1 MGGLC
6 FKAGMMEEVGR
17 NNIVPR
23 YPIGVQSFEE
33 LRANGYLYVDKTG
46 YIPSLLSNKYYF
58 MSRPRRFGKSLFLS
72 TLESYF
78 KGHKELFEGLA
89 IHEVEKEWVKY
100 PVVHIDFNTMNATD
114 VEELKDEIRKA
125 LFDIISQYQIEV
137 CSYGLWS
144 NENYPIG
151 TLFEDVVVAL
161 HNKYGRQVVVLVDEY
176 DKPFIEVLDNETMR
190 DNAIAELRPFFG
202 VLKSADK
209 YIKFAFL
216 TGVSRFRN
224 TTIFSGANNLLDIS
238 MDREY
243 GSLMGISHG
252 EMLEYF
258 NEGIS
263 GIAEYYGVPFD
274 KMVETLRDRY
284 DGYRFTRAEE
294 WVYNPFS
301 LLNAFK
307 TQTLDDYWVMS
318 GSSKILSTYLRES
331 EFAIDELT
339 SEWVSANQL
348 ASTYSKVNPVS
359 LFFQTGYLTIDKV
372 DGNLFLLKIPNE
384 EVQGAMAQLIIP
396 EFVQG
401 FNDVHYERYRAR
413 LLKSIKSGDVD
424 AMMTTLRSLLAGI
437 PYEEIVDMK
446 LQEKHLHLCLYI
458 IFLMLGTC
466 ARCEISQS
474 GGRLDMVAQT
484 PWRVYVFEFKID
496 ETPEAALSQIE
507 ERGYAIPYEGT
518 GKEVLKIGV
527 NFSSRLRTIES
538 WKVV

>member
-1 MGGLC
+1 
-6 FKAGMMEEVGR
+6 
-17 NNIVPR
+17 
-23 YPIGVQSFEE
+23 
-33 LRANGYLYVDKTG
+33 
-46 YIPSLLSNKYYF
+46 

-78 KGHKELFEGLA
+78 MGRHELFEGLA
-89 IHEVEKEWVKY
+89 IHEVEKEWIQY

-125 LFDIISQYQIEV
+125 LFDIIAQYQIEV

-151 TLFEDVVVAL
+151 TLFEDVVIAL

-258 NEGIS
+258 KEGIS
-263 GIAEYYGVPFD
+263 GLSEYYGVPFD
-274 KMVETLRDRY
+274 MMVETLRDRY

-307 TQTLDDYWVMS
+307 TQSLDDYWVMS

-339 SEWVSANQL
+339 SEWVSSNQL

-396 EFVQG
+396 EFVGQ
-401 FNDVHYERYRAR
+401 HQT
-413 LLKSIKSGDVD
+413 SVD
-424 AMMTTLRSLLAGI
+424 K
-437 PYEEIVDMK
+437 P
-446 LQEKHLHLCLYI
+446 
-458 IFLMLGTC
+458 
-466 ARCEISQS
+466 
-474 GGRLDMVAQT
+474 
-484 PWRVYVFEFKID
+484 
-496 ETPEAALSQIE
+496 
-507 ERGYAIPYEGT
+507 
-518 GKEVLKIGV
+518 
-527 NFSSRLRTIES
+527 
-538 WKVV
+538 

>member
-1 MGGLC
+1 MMKELGLNS
-6 FKAGMMEEVGR
+6 MEA
-17 NNIVPR
+17 R

-33 LRANGYLYVDKTG
+33 LRTNGYIYVDKTG

-78 KGHKELFEGLA
+78 MGRHELFEGLA
-89 IHEVEKEWVKY
+89 IHEVEKEWIQY

-151 TLFEDVVVAL
+151 TLFEDVVIAL

-243 GSLMGISHG
+243 GSLMGISHV

-258 NEGIS
+258 KEGIS
-263 GIAEYYGVPFD
+263 GLSEYYGVPFD

-307 TQTLDDYWVMS
+307 TQSLDDYWVMS

-401 FNDVHYERYRAR
+401 FNEVHYERYRAR
-413 LLKSIKSGDVD
+413 LLKSINSGDVD
-424 AMMTTLRSLLAGI
+424 MMMNTLRSLLASV
-437 PYEEIVDMK
+437 PYEEIVDRK
-446 LQEKHLHLCLYI
+446 LMEKHLHLCCYM

-496 ETPEAALSQIE
+496 ESPETALRQIE
-507 ERGYAIPYEGT
+507 ERGYALPYEGN

-538 WKVV
+538 WVVA

>member
-1 MGGLC
+1 
-6 FKAGMMEEVGR
+6 MMKELGR
-17 NNIVPR
+17 NSMEAR

-33 LRANGYLYVDKTG
+33 LRTNGYLYVDKTG

-78 KGHKELFEGLA
+78 KGRRDLFEGLA
-89 IHEVEKEWVKY
+89 IHEVEKEWIQY

-125 LFDIISQYQIEV
+125 LFDIISQYKIEV

-151 TLFEDVVVAL
+151 TLFEDVVIAL

-258 NEGIS
+258 KEGIS
-263 GIAEYYGVPFD
+263 GLSEYYGVPFD

-307 TQTLDDYWVMS
+307 TQSLDDYWVMS

-384 EVQGAMAQLIIP
+384 EVQGAMAQLISFP
-396 EFVQG
+396 PV
-401 FNDVHYERYRAR
+401 RY
-413 LLKSIKSGDVD
+413 
-424 AMMTTLRSLLAGI
+424 
-437 PYEEIVDMK
+437 
-446 LQEKHLHLCLYI
+446 
-458 IFLMLGTC
+458 
-466 ARCEISQS
+466 
-474 GGRLDMVAQT
+474 
-484 PWRVYVFEFKID
+484 
-496 ETPEAALSQIE
+496 AALF
-507 ERGYAIPYEGT
+507 RMG
-518 GKEVLKIGV
+518 
-527 NFSSRLRTIES
+527 
-538 WKVV
+538 

>member
-1 MGGLC
+1 
-6 FKAGMMEEVGR
+6 MMKELGR
-17 NNIVPR
+17 NNMEAR

-33 LRANGYLYVDKTG
+33 LRTNGYLYVDKTG

-78 KGHKELFEGLA
+78 KGRRDLFEGLA
-89 IHEVEKEWVKY
+89 IHEVEKEWIQY

-125 LFDIISQYQIEV
+125 LFDIISQYKIEV

-151 TLFEDVVVAL
+151 TLFEDVVIAL

-258 NEGIS
+258 KEGIS
-263 GIAEYYGVPFD
+263 GLSEYYGVPFD

-307 TQTLDDYWVMS
+307 TQSLDDYWVMS

-384 EVQGAMAQLIIP
+384 EVQGAMAQLISFP
-396 EFVQG
+396 PV
-401 FNDVHYERYRAR
+401 RY
-413 LLKSIKSGDVD
+413 
-424 AMMTTLRSLLAGI
+424 
-437 PYEEIVDMK
+437 
-446 LQEKHLHLCLYI
+446 
-458 IFLMLGTC
+458 
-466 ARCEISQS
+466 
-474 GGRLDMVAQT
+474 
-484 PWRVYVFEFKID
+484 
-496 ETPEAALSQIE
+496 AALF
-507 ERGYAIPYEGT
+507 RMG
-518 GKEVLKIGV
+518 
-527 NFSSRLRTIES
+527 
-538 WKVV
+538 

>member
-1 MGGLC
+1 
-6 FKAGMMEEVGR
+6 MEA
-17 NNIVPR
+17 R

-33 LRANGYLYVDKTG
+33 LRTNGYLYVDKTG

-78 KGHKELFEGLA
+78 MGRHELFEGLA
-89 IHEVEKEWVKY
+89 IHEVEKEWIQY

-125 LFDIISQYQIEV
+125 LFDIIAQYQIEV

-151 TLFEDVVVAL
+151 TLFEDVVIAL

-258 NEGIS
+258 KEGIS
-263 GIAEYYGVPFD
+263 GLSEYYGVPFD

-307 TQTLDDYWVMS
+307 TQSLDDYWVMS

-384 EVQGAMAQLIIP
+384 EVQGAMAQLISFP
-396 EFVQG
+396 PV
-401 FNDVHYERYRAR
+401 RY
-413 LLKSIKSGDVD
+413 
-424 AMMTTLRSLLAGI
+424 
-437 PYEEIVDMK
+437 
-446 LQEKHLHLCLYI
+446 
-458 IFLMLGTC
+458 
-466 ARCEISQS
+466 
-474 GGRLDMVAQT
+474 
-484 PWRVYVFEFKID
+484 
-496 ETPEAALSQIE
+496 AALF
-507 ERGYAIPYEGT
+507 RMG
-518 GKEVLKIGV
+518 
-527 NFSSRLRTIES
+527 
-538 WKVV
+538 

>member
-1 MGGLC
+1 
-6 FKAGMMEEVGR
+6 MMKELGR
-17 NNIVPR
+17 NSMEAR

-33 LRANGYLYVDKTG
+33 LRTNGYLYVDKTG

-78 KGHKELFEGLA
+78 MGRHELFEGLA
-89 IHEVEKEWVKY
+89 IHEVEKEWIQY

-125 LFDIISQYQIEV
+125 LFDIIAQYQIEV

-151 TLFEDVVVAL
+151 TLFEDVVIAL

-258 NEGIS
+258 KEGIS
-263 GIAEYYGVPFD
+263 GLSEYYGVPFD
-274 KMVETLRDRY
+274 MMVETLRDRY

-307 TQTLDDYWVMS
+307 TQSLDDYWVMS

-339 SEWVSANQL
+339 SEWVSSNQL

-401 FNDVHYERYRAR
+401 FNEVHYERYRAR
-413 LLKSIKSGDVD
+413 LLKSINSGD
-424 AMMTTLRSLLAGI
+424 LI
-437 PYEEIVDMK
+437 
-446 LQEKHLHLCLYI
+446 
-458 IFLMLGTC
+458 
-466 ARCEISQS
+466 
-474 GGRLDMVAQT
+474 
-484 PWRVYVFEFKID
+484 
-496 ETPEAALSQIE
+496 
-507 ERGYAIPYEGT
+507 
-518 GKEVLKIGV
+518 
-527 NFSSRLRTIES
+527 
-538 WKVV
+538 

>member
-1 MGGLC
+1 
-6 FKAGMMEEVGR
+6 MEA
-17 NNIVPR
+17 R

-33 LRANGYLYVDKTG
+33 LRTNGYLYVDKTG

-78 KGHKELFEGLA
+78 KGRRDLFEGLA
-89 IHEVEKEWVKY
+89 IHEVEKEWIQY

-125 LFDIISQYQIEV
+125 LFDIISQYKIEV

-151 TLFEDVVVAL
+151 TLFEDVVIAL

-258 NEGIS
+258 KEGIS
-263 GIAEYYGVPFD
+263 GLSEYYGVPFD

-307 TQTLDDYWVMS
+307 TQSLDDYWVMS

-384 EVQGAMAQLIIP
+384 EVQGAMAQLISFP
-396 EFVQG
+396 PV
-401 FNDVHYERYRAR
+401 RY
-413 LLKSIKSGDVD
+413 
-424 AMMTTLRSLLAGI
+424 
-437 PYEEIVDMK
+437 
-446 LQEKHLHLCLYI
+446 
-458 IFLMLGTC
+458 
-466 ARCEISQS
+466 
-474 GGRLDMVAQT
+474 
-484 PWRVYVFEFKID
+484 
-496 ETPEAALSQIE
+496 AALF
-507 ERGYAIPYEGT
+507 RMG
-518 GKEVLKIGV
+518 
-527 NFSSRLRTIES
+527 
-538 WKVV
+538 

>member
-1 MGGLC
+1 MKEL
-6 FKAGMMEEVGR
+6 GR
-17 NNIVPR
+17 NSMEAR

-33 LRANGYLYVDKTG
+33 LRTNGYLYVDKTG

-78 KGHKELFEGLA
+78 KGRRDLFEGLA
-89 IHEVEKEWVKY
+89 IHEVEKEWIQY

-125 LFDIISQYQIEV
+125 LFDIISQYKIEV

-151 TLFEDVVVAL
+151 TLFEDVVIAL

-258 NEGIS
+258 KEGIS
-263 GIAEYYGVPFD
+263 GLSEYYGVPFD

-307 TQTLDDYWVMS
+307 TQSLDDYWVMS

-384 EVQGAMAQLIIP
+384 EVQGAMAQLISFP
-396 EFVQG
+396 PV
-401 FNDVHYERYRAR
+401 RY
-413 LLKSIKSGDVD
+413 
-424 AMMTTLRSLLAGI
+424 
-437 PYEEIVDMK
+437 
-446 LQEKHLHLCLYI
+446 
-458 IFLMLGTC
+458 
-466 ARCEISQS
+466 
-474 GGRLDMVAQT
+474 
-484 PWRVYVFEFKID
+484 
-496 ETPEAALSQIE
+496 AALF
-507 ERGYAIPYEGT
+507 RMG
-518 GKEVLKIGV
+518 
-527 NFSSRLRTIES
+527 
-538 WKVV
+538 